1 MNGLGQAIVVDAS
14 VAVKWL
20 IPEPDS
26 VLAERLSEGR
36 SLIAPELIEVECANI
51 LWKHVRRGEISR
63 IDAFT
68 GIQDLRRSPL
78 SLFRDSELLIEAQGL
93 ANDFDHPIYD
103 CLYLA
108 LALRKGIP
116 VVTADTRFARLA
128 TRFPT
133 LTGSVVGI
141 GDLR

>member
-1 MNGLGQAIVVDAS
+1 MNSLGPTVVVDAS

-26 VLAERLSEGR
+26 AVAERLCEGR

-51 LWKHVRRGEISR
+51 LWKHVRRGEIPR

-78 SLFRDSELLIEAQGL
+78 GLVRDSELLIEAQGL

-116 VVTADTRFARLA
+116 VVTADTRFARLPS
-128 TRFPT
+128 RFPMVV
-133 LTGSVVGI
+133 GSVVAI

>member
-1 MNGLGQAIVVDAS
+1 MTSLGPTIVVDAS

-26 VLAERLSEGR
+26 AVAERLCEGR
-36 SLIAPELIEVECANI
+36 NLIAPELIEVECANI

-63 IDAFT
+63 SDAFT

-78 SLFRDSELLIEAQGL
+78 NLVRDSELLIEAQGL

-108 LALRKGIP
+108 LALRKDVP
-116 VVTADTRFARLA
+116 VITADVRFARLA
-128 TRFPT
+128 SRFAMIA
-133 LTGSVVGI
+133 GSVVGI
-141 GDLR
+141 ADLR

>member
-1 MNGLGQAIVVDAS
+1 MNSLGPTIVVDAS

-26 VLAERLSEGR
+26 EIAERLCEGR
-36 SLIAPELIEVECANI
+36 NLIAPELIEVECANI

-78 SLFRDSELLIEAQGL
+78 DLIRDSELLVEAQGL

-108 LALRKGIP
+108 LALRKGVS
-116 VVTADTRFARLA
+116 VVTADARFARLPL
-128 TRFPT
+128 RFPMIA
-133 LTGSVVGI
+133 GSVVGI